1 MMTYSEP
8 VAKRFA
14 RLRYRIKY
22 AERVAG
28 LGIGAI
34 VAASLLH
41 TIRVLPNTRA
51 DALYELAVC
60 AATLLGW
67 AFIWVGL
74 RLTTQAMIMDI
85 QRAAKAKKTKRPAGA
100 DFKTL
105 SQAHDAEPLHRAV
118 WALAHQSKRR

>member
-1 MMTYSEP
+1 MTYSEP

-22 AERVAG
+22 AERVAS

-34 VAASLLH
+34 VVASLLH
-41 TIRVLPNTRA
+41 TMHALPNTRA

-60 AATLLGW
+60 GATVLGW
-67 AFIWVGL
+67 AFICVGM
-74 RLTTQAMIMDI
+74 RLTTHAIVMDM
-85 QRAAKAKKTKRPAGA
+85 QRAARPKKTQRAAFANFNK
-100 DFKTL
+100 L
-105 SQAHDAEPLHRAV
+105 SQARDAEPLHRAV